1 MRVIGGKFKGL
12 KLIPPNDL
20 GIRPTSDRL
29 KEALFSILESKKYN
43 INIHNS
49 SVIDICSGTGALGI
63 EALSRG
69 AKEVCF
75 IDKDIKSIR
84 IIQKNTSK
92 LNINHEDKIFIKI
105 IKDEVTKALQKIDSI
120 YDIVLIDPPYNTNII
135 NETLQDLKNYNLIKT
150 HSYIFDESSNAEI
163 FDFNGYELLYTKKYG
178 KSKLTILKLINSS
191 SIEYFFDVF

>member
-12 KLIPPNDL
+12 KLMPPNDL

-92 LNINHEDKIFIKI
+92 LNINHEDKIFINI
-105 IKDEVTKALQKIDSI
+105 VKDEVTNALQKINSI

-135 NETLQDLKNYNLIKT
+135 NETLKDLKNYNLIKT
-150 HSYIFDESSNAEI
+150 HSYIFAESSNAEI
-163 FDFNGYELLYTKKYG
+163 FDFNGYEILDTKKYG

-191 SIEYFFDVF
+191 SIE

>member
-12 KLIPPNDL
+12 KLMPPNDL

-69 AKEVCF
+69 ANKIYF
-75 IDKDIKSIR
+75 IDQETKSIQ
-84 IIQKNTSK
+84 IIQKNISK
-92 LNINHEDKIFIKI
+92 LKINNEDKIFIKV
-105 IKDEVTKALQKIDSI
+105 IKDKSTKALKKINHVF
-120 YDIVLIDPPYNTNII
+120 DIVLIDPPYKTKII
-135 NETLQDLKNYNLIKT
+135 EETLQDLKNYNLIKT
-150 HSYIFDESSNAEI
+150 HSYIFAESSNAEI
-163 FDFNGYELLYTKKYG
+163 FDFNGYELLDTKKYG

-191 SIEYFFDVF
+191 SIE

>member
-12 KLIPPNDL
+12 KLMPPNDL

-43 INIHNS
+43 INMNNS

-105 IKDEVTKALQKIDSI
+105 IKDEVTEALQKIDSI

-150 HSYIFDESSNAEI
+150 HSYIFAESSNAEI
-163 FDFNGYELLYTKKYG
+163 FDFNGYELLDTKKYG

-191 SIEYFFDVF
+191 SIE

>member
-29 KEALFSILESKKYN
+29 KEALFSILDSKKYN

-150 HSYIFDESSNAEI
+150 HSYIFAESSNAEI
-163 FDFNGYELLYTKKYG
+163 FDFNGYELLDTKKYG

-191 SIEYFFDVF
+191 SIE